1 MAADR
6 YTCFVIMPFSQ
17 TTDTHTEEYWTDHFD
32 GCSIG
37 PCSWRGSAGLLTR
50 RGGGLAAAG
59 AGSARGGTGGRGLLS
74 FLCAPNGE
82 FICCDD

>member
-1 MAADR
+1 MDEER
-6 YTCFVIMPFSQ
+6 
-17 TTDTHTEEYWTDHFD
+17 TEA
-32 GCSIG
+32 SIG

-74 FLCAPNGE
+74 FLCTQTVIGGRAMIASDREGKVSE
-82 FICCDD
+82 ALSC